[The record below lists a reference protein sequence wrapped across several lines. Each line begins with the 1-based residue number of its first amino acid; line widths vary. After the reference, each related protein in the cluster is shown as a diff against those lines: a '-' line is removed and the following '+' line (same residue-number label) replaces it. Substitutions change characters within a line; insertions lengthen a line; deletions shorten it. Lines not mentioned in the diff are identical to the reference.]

1 MNKHV
6 QVREIP
12 APIHQALKDRAA
24 AEGLSMS
31 DFIRRLIDR
40 ELARPAWADI
50 EARLAEAPEIGS
62 PLSSAE
68 LVRSVRDAARDL
80 E

>member
-50 EARLAEAPEIGS
+50 EARVADAAEIES
-62 PLSSAE
+62 PVPSAE
-68 LVRSVRDAARDL
+68 LVRSARDAARDPT
-80 E
+80 